1 MPRRK
6 GAVGICV
13 DGRKLKLAYLRRE
26 GKGFLLEKLEEA
38 SLVKALG
45 DTEEE
50 EEAPEVASSQEAP
63 EDIFGLEEG
72 HTEGTFEEL
81 PPEGEEETN
90 ESVLLGLLSPIPLE
104 RCLLALALS
113 DTRVY
118 YYEMEEI
125 DPKLRGKKLQRALRE
140 RILERHQ
147 LEVAS
152 EQVCPVFRKNGKLL
166 VLAHDDPLP
175 LLDLL
180 DQVRPFLRKPPF
192 IGLIDSWEVAL
203 MGMVRASY
211 PSSPEE
217 VTAVLYTGTTYGR
230 VIFLKGGEYLRFS
243 PPIALE
249 GLESSQALQM
259 LFSRILLEQDVSGVP
274 ELSRLLLSGECV
286 RMGAL
291 SFFRSQFPEVEVD
304 YLIPGILRSED
315 EEEKA
320 RLATFAVPIAL
331 AWKALDPKN
340 PSFFPTDL
348 LPKYIRERQKVYK
361 VAWHGLLLLTLTCA
375 SALFLMWQAKLQ
387 NERIRTARE
396 ELERIEAAISEAEKG
411 LDAVGR
417 LDSLQRLVQ
426 RYKEEEAF
434 MDTLSVGASR
444 WSSLLERLARVT
456 RETGGIWFDRLSP
469 SGDRIALSGVAF
481 YRNRIPELIKR
492 LDGATVLQV
501 TTEEVRG
508 HPVYRFEMILSPP
521 EAQ

>member
-6 GAVGICV
+6 GAIGICV
-13 DGRKLKLAYLRRE
+13 EGRNLKLAYLRRE
-26 GKGFLLEKLEEA
+26 GKGFVLEKLEEA
-38 SLVKALG
+38 RLVKPLEGA
-45 DTEEE
+45 EEE
-50 EEAPEVASSQEAP
+50 KAAPEKT
-63 EDIFGLEEG
+63 EDVFGLEEVPA
-72 HTEGTFEEL
+72 EGVFEEV
-81 PPEGEEETN
+81 PSEGEEETN
-90 ESVLLGLLSPIPLE
+90 ESVLLGLLSPFPLA
-104 RCLLALALS
+104 RSALAFSLS
-113 DTRVY
+113 ETKVY
-118 YYEMEEI
+118 YYEVEGI
-125 DPKLRGKKLQRALRE
+125 SPKLKGKRLRRALRDY
-140 RILERHQ
+140 ISERHQ
-147 LEVAS
+147 LEVSS
-152 EQVCPVFRKNGKLL
+152 EQVCPILREDGRVL
-166 VLAHDDPLP
+166 VLAHEDPLP
-175 LLDLL
+175 LLELL
-180 DQVRPFLRKPPF
+180 DRIRPLLRKPPF
-192 IGLIDSWEVAL
+192 IGLIDAWEVAL

-211 PSSPEE
+211 EFLPEE
-217 VTAVLYTGTTYGR
+217 VTAILHVGANYGR
-230 VIFLKGGEYLRFS
+230 VIFLRGGDYLRFS
-243 PPIALE
+243 PPITLG
-249 GLESSQALQM
+249 GLEPSQVLQM
-259 LFSRILLEQDVSGVP
+259 LLSRILLEQDVSGVP
-274 ELSRLLLSGECV
+274 ELSRLLISGECV

-291 SFFRSQFPEVEVD
+291 PFFRSQFPEAEVD
-304 YLIPGILRSED
+304 YLVPAILRTEE

-320 RLATFAVPIAL
+320 KLAAFAVPVAL

-340 PSFFPTDL
+340 PMFFPTDL
-348 LPKYIRERQKVYK
+348 LPEYVRERQKVYK
-361 VAWHGLLLLTLTCA
+361 VAWHGLLLLSFVCA
-375 SALFLMWQAKLQ
+375 SVLLLLWQAKLQ
-387 NERIRTARE
+387 NERIMAARE
-396 ELERIEAAISEAEKG
+396 ELERMEAAISEAEKG